1 MKGDFLMSKQKTN
14 AEITQHK
21 NSVLSNFSSFI
32 DDLITSDSSSESKKA
47 DLISYWLK
55 DFQTY
60 LAQETSFDPTRI
72 KSYKRGDV
80 IKVNLGFNVGSEQGG
95 LRYAIVLDKDNKH
108 NSKTITV
115 VPLTSIKE
123 EKRIYDRDI
132 PLGRELYNRL
142 KSKYDSTSE
151 TLKEKTEECTSSIQR
166 ANSLLQF
173 ISQAFDQETQSTNNK
188 IIKFKADLSDTIE
201 KQTKLLTQ
209 LQEETKSLQKINAE
223 LHRMKE
229 GSIAKIEQITTISK
243 QRIYD
248 PKKNADVL
256 SGIRFSDAA
265 MDKINEK
272 IKELYIF

>member
-1 MKGDFLMSKQKTN
+1 MSKSKTN
-14 AEITQHK
+14 EEITQHK
-21 NSVLSNFSSFI
+21 DFVISNFSSFM
-32 DDLITSDSSSESKKA
+32 DNLIASDSSTESKKA

-55 DFQTY
+55 DFQAY
-60 LAQETSFDPTRI
+60 LSQETSFDPARI
-72 KSYKRGDV
+72 KVYKRGDV

-115 VPLTSIKE
+115 IPLTSIKE
-123 EKRIYDRDI
+123 EKRIYERDI
-132 PLGRELYNRL
+132 PLGRELYSRL
-142 KSKYDSTSE
+142 KSKYDTTSE
-151 TLKEKTEECTSSIQR
+151 ALKKQTDECNLSIER
-166 ANSLLQF
+166 ANALLQF
-173 ISQAFDQETQSTNNK
+173 ISYTSTQENPSEDDQ
-188 IIKFKADLSDTIE
+188 IKKLKDDLIDTVK
-201 KQTKLLTQ
+201 KQTQLLTQ
-209 LQEETKSLQKINAE
+209 LQEDTKSLQKINVE

>member
-1 MKGDFLMSKQKTN
+1 MSKQKTN

-151 TLKEKTEECTSSIQR
+151 TLKEKTEECTSNIQR

>member
-1 MKGDFLMSKQKTN
+1 MSKPKTN
-14 AEITQHK
+14 EEILKHK
-21 NSVLSNFSSFI
+21 NDVLGNFSSFM
-32 DDLITSDSSSESKKA
+32 DDLVKSGDSTNAKRV
-47 DLISYWLK
+47 DLISYWIK
-55 DFQTY
+55 DFQLY
-60 LAQETSFDPTRI
+60 LSQEKTFDAARI

-80 IKVNLGFNVGSEQGG
+80 IKVNLGFNIGSEQGG

-108 NSKTITV
+108 NSKTVTII
-115 VPLTSIKE
+115 PLTSIKE
-123 EKRIYDRDI
+123 EKKVYERDI
-132 PLGRELYNRL
+132 PLGKELYNRL

-151 TLKEKTEECTSSIQR
+151 TLKKRINECTSSIDKAQSMLDFLLL
-166 ANSLLQF
+166 AFTDEKNNDPQIINMKKDLAETINSQKSLL
-173 ISQAFDQETQSTNNK
+173 S
-188 IIKFKADLSDTIE
+188 
-201 KQTKLLTQ
+201 Q
-209 LQEETKSLQKINAE
+209 LQEETTALHKINIE

-248 PKKNADVL
+248 PRKSADVL

>member
-1 MKGDFLMSKQKTN
+1 MKGDILMSKQKTN

-151 TLKEKTEECTSSIQR
+151 TLKEKTEECTSNIQR